1 MSTIEI
7 KNVSKNF
14 GKTNAL
20 KDVSLTFEAD
30 KIYGLLGRNG
40 AGKTTLINIITN
52 RIFANAGKVFID
64 GEPAEEND
72 SAQARICCMTE
83 KNVHPW
89 EMKVKDG
96 FRWAYE
102 FNPRFNTEYAY
113 SLAQKFNLDTAKKIK
128 SLSSGYN
135 SIFKL
140 ILTLASDVPVI
151 IFDEPVMGLDAAH
164 RELFYRELIAYY
176 SKRPKIVIIATHL
189 IDEVAEVL
197 EQVIILRNGEVILA
211 KPVESV
217 LELAYSVSGD
227 GASVDRYTRGKNIIR
242 EETIGTFK
250 VATIYQKRDSSD
262 KNQIQELGLEITPS
276 RLQEVFI
283 SLTNSQKGQKTWA
296 V

>member
-1 MSTIEI
+1 MSTIQI

-52 RIFANAGKVFID
+52 KIFVNAGEVLID
-64 GEPAEEND
+64 GEPAKEND
-72 SAQARICCMTE
+72 RAQAKIYCMTE

-89 EMKVKDG
+89 DMKVKDG

-102 FNPRFNTEYAY
+102 FNPRFDTEYAF
-113 SLAQKFNLDTAKKIK
+113 SLAQKFKLDTAKKIK
-128 SLSSGYN
+128 NLSSGY
-135 SIFKL
+135 SSVFKL
-140 ILTLASDVPVI
+140 ILTLASGVPVI
-151 IFDEPVMGLDAAH
+151 IFDEPVLGLDAAH

-176 SKRPKIVIIATHL
+176 SEHPKMVIIATHL

-197 EQVIILRNGEVILA
+197 EEVVILKNGEIVLA

-217 LELAYSVSGD
+217 LQLAYSVSGD
-227 GASVDRYTRGKNIIR
+227 GASVDNFTRGKKVIR
-242 EETIGTFK
+242 EETIGKFK
-250 VATIYQKRDSSD
+250 VATIFQQRDNGD
-262 KNQIQELGLEITPS
+262 RTQIQELGLEVSPA

-283 SLTNSQKGQKTWA
+283 SLTNS
-296 V
+296 

>member
-14 GKTNAL
+14 GNTNAL
-20 KDVSLTFEAD
+20 KNVSLKFEAD

-52 RIFANAGKVFID
+52 KIFADTGKVLID
-64 GEPAEEND
+64 GEHAEEND
-72 SAQARICCMTE
+72 RAQAKMYCMTE

-89 EMKVKDG
+89 EMKGKDG
-96 FRWAYE
+96 FRWAHE
-102 FNPRFNTEYAY
+102 FYPGFDTEYAY
-113 SLAQKFNLDTAKKIK
+113 SLAHKFKLDTAKKIK
-128 SLSSGYN
+128 SLSGGYS

-140 ILTLASDVPVI
+140 ILTLASGVPVI
-151 IFDEPVMGLDAAH
+151 IFDEPVMGVDAVH

-176 SKRPKIVIIATHL
+176 SEHPKTVIIATHL

-227 GASVDRYTRGKNIIR
+227 GASVDRYTRGKNVIR
-242 EETIGTFK
+242 EETIGKFK
-250 VATIYQKRDSSD
+250 AATVYQKRNSSD
-262 KNQIQELGLEITPS
+262 TNQIQELGLEITPA

-283 SLTNSQKGQKTWA
+283 SLTNS
-296 V
+296 

>member
-20 KDVSLTFEAD
+20 KNVSLTFEAD

-52 RIFANAGKVFID
+52 KIFANAGEVSID
-64 GEPAEEND
+64 GEPAREND
-72 SAQARICCMTE
+72 HAQAKIYCMTE

-89 EMKVKDG
+89 DMKVKDG
-96 FRWAYE
+96 FGWAHE
-102 FNPRFNTEYAY
+102 FNPGFDTEYAFT
-113 SLAQKFNLDTAKKIK
+113 LAQKFKLDTAKKVK
-128 SLSSGYN
+128 NLSSGY
-135 SIFKL
+135 SSVFKL
-140 ILTLASDVPVI
+140 ILTLASGLPVI
-151 IFDEPVMGLDAAH
+151 IFDEPVLGLDAAH

-176 SKRPKIVIIATHL
+176 SEHPKTVIIATHL

-197 EQVIILRNGEVILA
+197 EEVVILKNGEIVLA

-217 LELAYSVSGD
+217 LQLAYSVSGD
-227 GASVDRYTRGKNIIR
+227 GASVDKFTQGKKVIR
-242 EETIGTFK
+242 EETIGKFK
-250 VATIYQKRDSSD
+250 AATIFQKRDNGD
-262 KNQIQELGLEITPS
+262 KTQIQELGLEITPA

-283 SLTNSQKGQKTWA
+283 SLTNS
-296 V
+296 

>member
-7 KNVSKNF
+7 KNVSKIF
-14 GKTNAL
+14 AKTIAL

-52 RIFANAGKVFID
+52 KIFANAGKVFID
-64 GEPAEEND
+64 GEPAKEND
-72 SAQARICCMTE
+72 HAQAKIYCMTE

-89 EMKVKDG
+89 EMKVRDG

-102 FNPRFNTEYAY
+102 FNPGFDTEYAY
-113 SLAQKFNLDTAKKIK
+113 TLAQKFNLDTTKKIK

-140 ILTLASDVPVI
+140 ILTLASGVPVI
-151 IFDEPVMGLDAAH
+151 IFDEPVMGLDAVH

-176 SKRPKIVIIATHL
+176 SEHPKTVIIATHL
-189 IDEVAEVL
+189 IDEVADVL
-197 EQVIILRNGEVILA
+197 EQVIILKNGEVILA
-211 KPVESV
+211 RPVESV

-227 GASVDRYTRGKNIIR
+227 GASVDRYTRDKNIIG
-242 EETIGTFK
+242 EETIGKFK
-250 VATIYQKRDSSD
+250 AATIYQKRDSSD
-262 KNQIQELGLEITPS
+262 KNRIRELGLEIIPAG
-276 RLQEVFI
+276 LQEIFI
-283 SLTNSQKGQKTWA
+283 SLTNS
-296 V
+296 